1 MKTAK
6 FFFLGVVAAVTLN
19 FNHSMQAAEANDQLT
34 LVKQNQ
40 ALMNSPRMR
49 ELYPELTR
57 GIPSSVTAVSTPN
70 HCNEQLAKISSN
82 AALVHSPRIIEQ
94 YPQLARAR
102 QTETTSST
110 DTRLAVIRQNAAL
123 SHSPRMLEQYP
134 SLARQPEPLQVEMQ
148 SANIAPL
155 K

>member
-6 FFFLGVVAAVTLN
+6 FFFLGVMAAVTLN
-19 FNHSMQAAEANDQLT
+19 FNQSTQAEEANHQLT

-40 ALMNSPRMR
+40 ALMNSPRTR

-57 GIPSSVTAVSTPN
+57 GIPSSSTTGD
-70 HCNEQLAKISSN
+70 QLAKVSSN

-94 YPQLARAR
+94 FPQLARSR
-102 QTETTSST
+102 QTEATSST

-134 SLARQPEPLQVEMQ
+134 SLARQPEPSQVELK

>member
-6 FFFLGVVAAVTLN
+6 LFFLGAMTAITLN
-19 FNHSMQAAEANDQLT
+19 FNQSTLAAGANQQLN

-40 ALMNSPRMR
+40 ALINSPRMR

-57 GIPSSVTAVSTPN
+57 GISSSGTMVSTPN
-70 HCNEQLAKISSN
+70 NCGSQLARINFN

-94 YPQLARAR
+94 YPQLARSR
-102 QTETTSST
+102 QTEATSSK
-110 DTRLAVIRQNAAL
+110 DAQLAMFQQNAAL

-134 SLARQPEPLQVEMQ
+134 SLARQPESSEMELK
-148 SANIAPL
+148 SASIAPL